1 MAVRGAPA
9 IGATAAF
16 GMAIASQAA
25 SKEEGEAYKAA
36 LRKAKEYLDTSR
48 PTAVNLMWATA
59 RMLELGSLLVDSGVA
74 VRACDKALLTEA
86 LQIAEDDIKTNKAL
100 GDWGATLVKP
110 GSNFMHHCNTGSLA
124 TVSWGTALG
133 IIYSSHFQGKG
144 IHVWVNETRPRL
156 QGGRLTAWELQQ
168 AGVPMHLVADNVAA
182 HLISSGKVDLVVV
195 GADRVAANGDTAN
208 KIGTH
213 NVALIA
219 HAHGVPF
226 YVGLPTQTI
235 DLNCKTGADIKIE
248 EREADEVLCAMGNK
262 IAPDVPV
269 YNPAF
274 DVTPA
279 KYITAHV
286 TELGLVYPPFDVNL
300 KKMKEQA
307 EKKSREKWTE
317 RKAKYLS
324 EQESKN
330 A

>member
-86 LQIAEDDIKTNKAL
+86 LQIAEDDIANNKAL
-100 GDWGATLVKP
+100 GVWGATLVKP
-110 GSNFMHHCNTGSLA
+110 GANFMHHCNTGSLA

-133 IIYSSHFQGKG
+133 IIYSSHFAGKG
-144 IHVWVNETRPRL
+144 VHVWVNETRPRL

-182 HLISSGKVDLVVV
+182 HLMMSGKVDLVVV

-208 KIGTH
+208 KIGTCG
-213 NVALIA
+213 VATIA
-219 HAHGVPF
+219 HANGIPV
-226 YVGLPTQTI
+226 YVGLPTPTI
-235 DLNCKTGADIKIE
+235 DLECPTGESIKIE
-248 EREADEVLCAMGNK
+248 ERNEGEVLCAQNWP
-262 IAPDVPV
+262 IAPKVPA

-274 DVTPA
+274 DVTPH
-279 KYITAHV
+279 KFITGFV
-286 TELGLVYPPFDVNL
+286 TEHGVVYPPFKQNL
-300 KKMKEQA
+300 AKVKALAHKAIQKKQD
-307 EKKSREKWTE
+307 
-317 RKAKYLS
+317 
-324 EQESKN
+324 
-330 A
+330 